1 MQKDVDRTTS
11 LLYIADKYFDSQ
23 NNSVG
28 DGLEMQKV
36 NTDNNCEGKVNT
48 PETTK

>member
-1 MQKDVDRTTS
+1 M
-11 LLYIADKYFDSQ
+11 AFKYFDSQ
-23 NNSVG
+23 NNLVL
-28 DGLEMQKV
+28 DRLEMQKV